1 MTKQYD
7 EAIKAAAEANGLD
20 PVLFRKQ
27 LVQESGLNPNAVSKA
42 GALGIG
48 QIMPKYWK
56 GLHGLHTEE
65 DFRDPI
71 KSINAAAAIMGN
83 HVKTYGD
90 WNAALVAYNAGPGKG
105 RMKAFKEGR
114 IQDLPKETQDYLAKL
129 GTQDIQKGGPA
140 VVPQEEIPQT
150 TGTLFRPGEVPTPS
164 KLAERGVMDTT
175 GRLYQEQPKESIGS
189 SLASGF
195 GASPIVTASRM
206 DNPLA
211 YIQGTYGYTFD
222 EADIEAIRSANIGAA
237 GARFVMSNAQ
247 KKEDIPQL
255 IQIATENREAA
266 TRNRSFIG
274 DLAFGVG
281 EAAGDPITFGSMVIP
296 GGIYGRAA
304 GLYSTTAA
312 RVAAG
317 SAAVAV
323 EGALTN
329 VASEALRET
338 STGTDADYAMALA
351 SGAAFSVA
359 LAGAGQA
366 AKAAYRGLSRVEA
379 SETARVLREQ
389 GVENV
394 KDPTVLDPTALDRVV
409 PGWRE
414 VEPKGD
420 PLGVFLE
427 TKDGDVVHPASGL
440 QFSSHN
446 PLNPKYAVADP
457 NLGGALTIEVGDV
470 AARSKIPEH
479 KLMASKLIRTS
490 RGYSDGTS
498 GSFEITAQDVDS
510 SLRGEIADFQKNYDG
525 LRDRAFSD
533 PSYQGVGTKTEQRR
547 LFNERVIRAA
557 EQGDQAIAKLIPAEQ
572 EAARLRLD
580 WYQKLGLMQQS
591 PGSRWGVDAP
601 SLLRTA
607 GEGPDGVRK
616 GGLLENYAA
625 PVVYNE
631 LKLAEYAEKFGG
643 PEGLQQ
649 AIARSFMRS
658 YMEDAQVKAR
668 VDEYLISIGSKDTPE
683 QYAMKVAYGIARHE
697 EDLLDVGRLNM
708 MLEQSNFSAANVPDF
723 RKMRS
728 PFGYHY
734 EIDLPNG
741 EKFSVNDLR
750 SWDADV
756 LDTSYANKV
765 KGDVAVAVSTGMT
778 PQEFKKWLAE
788 VEGRAA
794 KDANLKGEA
803 MAFQKIAGNLYGIGI
818 RQGGERLNSILGV
831 FQDLAFM
838 KSSAFMGLLNYSEI
852 AAGVL
857 RNGIGFAMRSV
868 PGIGKFITDFQM
880 GKKTAEAMRAAQN
893 IVWGSALERAILP
906 TYKEAIDRTTR
917 RLYADS
923 GVNTMNKFLGTIHG
937 ATSSAANRF
946 WTARVLNHTTEKII
960 EAARGEFFADLAALA
975 HGVRKSNFGN
985 KKTFHAASLT
995 EEQMNGVLD
1004 LLRKATRIDADGQ
1017 LEIVNPTILT
1027 RGPDAASLRRYGQF
1041 WSERVI
1047 QQNTLGSTFR
1057 WSHLPLIKPLTQFM
1071 SFVGKSLN
1079 QKMIRGNS
1087 DIMRNGDLG
1096 EALSLYVLSPVM
1108 AGSMYA
1114 ATAYL
1119 QSFKFN
1125 DERDRKQFL
1134 EERLGTKD
1142 DIGPLAAGAVKRM
1155 AAFAAPSF
1163 LYDTIGATG
1172 YAQKFAPEF
1181 FKYAGFG
1188 KTSIEAQLRLD
1199 ALSGSGVISGA
1210 LGNSIES
1217 SPALKIADS
1226 LAGLGTGTVDWL
1238 AAEGWAE
1245 KEKAAKAL
1253 TRAFAG
1259 LLPNDPVTQRAFME
1273 FKEAAGLD

>member
-7 EAIKAAAEANGLD
+7 EAIKAAAEAHGLD

-27 LVQESGLNPNAVSKA
+27 LVQESGLDPNAVSKA
-42 GALGIG
+42 GAVGIG

-56 GLHGLHTEE
+56 GQHGLLTDE

-83 HVKTYGD
+83 HVKTYGSWD
-90 WNAALVAYNAGPGKG
+90 AALVAYNSGPGKG

-114 IQDLPKETQDYLAKL
+114 IKDLPKETQDYLAKL
-129 GTQDIQKGGPA
+129 GTQEIQTGGPA

-150 TGTLFRPGEVPTPS
+150 SGTLFRPGDVPAPNRM
-164 KLAERGVMDTT
+164 AERGVLDTT
-175 GRLYQEQPKESIGS
+175 GKLYQEQPNESVGS
-189 SLASGF
+189 SLVAGF
-195 GASPIVTASRM
+195 RASPLVTASRM

-222 EADIEAIRSANIGAA
+222 EEDIEAIRGANIGAA

-247 KKEDIPQL
+247 KKEDIPHL
-255 IQIATENREAA
+255 IQLAVENRQAA
-266 TRNRSFIG
+266 TQKRSFIG
-274 DLAFGVG
+274 DLAFGMG
-281 EAAGDPITFGSMVIP
+281 EAGGDPITYGSMVIP

-304 GLYSTTAA
+304 GLFSTTAA

-317 SAAVAV
+317 SAAVAA

-329 VASEALRET
+329 VASEALRES

-379 SETARVLREQ
+379 SETARVLRES

-394 KDPTVLDPTALDRVV
+394 KDPTVLDPSALDRVA

-470 AARSKIPEH
+470 VARSEVPEH
-479 KLMASKLIRTS
+479 KLMASKLVRTS

-498 GSFEITAQDVDS
+498 GSFDITAQDVDNA
-510 SLRGEIADFQKNYDG
+510 LRGEIADFQKNYDS
-525 LRDRAFSD
+525 LRERSFAD
-533 PSYQGVGTKTEQRR
+533 PIYQGVGTKTEQRR

-557 EQGDQAIAKLIPAEQ
+557 EEGEQAIAKLIPAER

-601 SLLRTA
+601 SLLSTA

-616 GGLLENYAA
+616 GGLRENYAA

-631 LKLAEYAEKFGG
+631 LRLAEYAEKFGG

-658 YMEDAQVKAR
+658 YLEDAQVKAR

-708 MLEQSNFSAANVPDF
+708 MLERSDFSTASTPDF

-750 SWDADV
+750 SYDADL
-756 LDTSYANKV
+756 LDVSYANKV

-788 VEGRAA
+788 TEGLAA
-794 KDANLKGEA
+794 KDANLKKES

-857 RNGIGFAMRSV
+857 RNGIGFAIRSV
-868 PGIGKFITDFQM
+868 PGIGKLMTDLQM

-893 IVWGSALERAILP
+893 IVWGSALERAVLP
-906 TYKEAIDRTTR
+906 TYKEAIDRSTR

-937 ATSSAANRF
+937 ATSAAANRF

-985 KKTFHAASLT
+985 KKTFHAASLN
-995 EEQMNGVLD
+995 EEQMKGVLD

-1027 RGPDAASLRRYGQF
+1027 RGPDAANLRRYGQF

-1071 SFVGKSLN
+1071 SFVGRSLN
-1079 QKMIRGNS
+1079 QKLIRGNS

-1125 DERDRKQFL
+1125 DERDRRQFL

-1142 DIGPLAAGAVKRM
+1142 DIGPLAAGAMKRM
-1155 AAFAAPSF
+1155 AVFAAPSF
-1163 LYDTIGATG
+1163 LYDTVGATG

-1188 KTSIEAQLRLD
+1188 KTSIEAQLRRD
-1199 ALSGSGVISGA
+1199 AMSGSGVISGA

-1226 LAGLGTGTVDWL
+1226 LAGLGKGTVDWL
-1238 AAEGWAE
+1238 AAEGWTE
-1245 KEKAAKAL
+1245 KEKAAKEL

-1259 LLPNDPVTQRAFME
+1259 LLPNDPVTQRAFIE